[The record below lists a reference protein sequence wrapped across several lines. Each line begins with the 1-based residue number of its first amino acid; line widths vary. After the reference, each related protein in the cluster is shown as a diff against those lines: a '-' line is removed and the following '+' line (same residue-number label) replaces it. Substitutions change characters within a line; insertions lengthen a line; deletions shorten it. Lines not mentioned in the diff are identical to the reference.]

1 MRPAVALV
9 ATAGRTPT
17 LTRLRTQVSGCRAD
31 SINIATPDTTEQSC
45 RCRIWRG
52 GVNWTKQLTCA
63 QTSSF
68 LSTTLLSCRESNSNC
83 GSGRDT
89 DKTVLSRLAWR
100 CELALSCNKCPCN
113 WRNPWG
119 DPPPQKNCVI
129 RHCRFS
135 FIFRDS
141 SKPVR
146 VLGSYNRKPFRG
158 RPSEVIT
165 IMFFEPIITLFVYSY
180 NNLIIIAAATI

>member
-1 MRPAVALV
+1 VRPAVALV
-9 ATAGRTPT
+9 ATAGHSPT
-17 LTRLRTQVSGCRAD
+17 QTRLRTHVSGCRAD
-31 SINIATPDTTEQSC
+31 SIHIATPDTTEQSC

-119 DPPPQKNCVI
+119 DPPPKKKLCDTSLSLLI
-129 RHCRFS
+129 HIPRFLQ
-135 FIFRDS
+135 I
-141 SKPVR
+141 
-146 VLGSYNRKPFRG
+146 GSGFG
-158 RPSEVIT
+158 E
-165 IMFFEPIITLFVYSY
+165 L
-180 NNLIIIAAATI
+180 